1 MQSRWIVAA
10 IATVVTLQAQAQ
22 TAPVQAV
29 AQAAA
34 VAASSATQVGAVD
47 AAQAVQSV
55 QPVVQKVRNAQMLG
69 DGSRVVLEGHI
80 ISRAS
85 TFSSKEYLF
94 QDDTGTIKVEIDDK
108 YWRGMTITPQ
118 TRVRLWGEIDYGIL
132 TGSREV
138 DVDRV
143 EIVK

>member
-1 MQSRWIVAA
+1 MQARWIVAA
-10 IATVVTLQAQAQ
+10 IATLVTLQAQAQ

-29 AQAAA
+29 AQPAA
-34 VAASSATQVGAVD
+34 VAASSVTQVGAVN

-108 YWRGMTITPQ
+108 YWRGMTVTPQ
-118 TRVRLWGEIDYGIL
+118 TRVRIWGEIDYGIL